1 MARTNGIV
9 PLCLIY
15 SQARELSDLLKTEA
29 ITTANLKILRGLSAL
44 LISKQDPVAI
54 FISENEKKWPSVCP
68 TNPLTAKINTIQII
82 VGVLKVLS

>member
-1 MARTNGIV
+1 MVRSNGIV
-9 PLCLIY
+9 SLSLIY

-54 FISENEKKWPSVCP
+54 FISENEKKWPGTCP
-68 TNPLTAKINTIQII
+68 ANPLTAKINTIQII
-82 VGVLKVLS
+82 VGVLKVLG